1 MTTPVSSPKME
12 AATDLKVEPP
22 IKVYMNWTRWSEK
35 SKDIPFKSTL
45 KGVGDGEQK
54 MSAELETP
62 IKGQNSSFDMAPILN
77 GIRVKC
83 DIKKLDSQ
91 NDFNTGKKGRDVL
104 RPVKMLHTMLLD
116 SLSLFEKSDL
126 FTHEEKEKLKNVKDS
141 SPDELAVGTL
151 KKISEICLML
161 NRKKP
166 ILRSK
171 LPHIPVTIYTQTTQ
185 MPLDI
190 FYYNCQKLGLDFP
203 YEYTDHIETIQI
215 LQKMDHIYID
225 EPAKFMEDLHSI
237 VGKLFTDIKIIIV
250 DEKKGFILVP
260 DTTRIRFYRIT
271 RGNPRFQVL
280 F

>member
-1 MTTPVSSPKME
+1 
-12 AATDLKVEPP
+12 
-22 IKVYMNWTRWSEK
+22 
-35 SKDIPFKSTL
+35 
-45 KGVGDGEQK
+45 
-54 MSAELETP
+54 
-62 IKGQNSSFDMAPILN
+62 
-77 GIRVKC
+77 
-83 DIKKLDSQ
+83 
-91 NDFNTGKKGRDVL
+91 
-104 RPVKMLHTMLLD
+104 MLLD